1 MSRKQGPRAVG
12 MRPSAIAAG
21 RRHDA
26 LGKFTATMRGD
37 DMHSEQGPACLGM
50 GAPVHVVRVE
60 SLLGYIRSLNRSFK
74 EVGDGY

>member
-1 MSRKQGPRAVG
+1 
-12 MRPSAIAAG
+12 
-21 RRHDA
+21 
-26 LGKFTATMRGD
+26 
-37 DMHSEQGPACLGM
+37 MHSEQGPACLGM